1 MLNQNYKDNLINSIN
16 IFCKNINCSSCG
28 GTYNYQTFTCE
39 YCGSFNEELKRSY
52 DTISSLIP
60 SLNKDNT
67 DKEITLYLYKLTN
80 SSNIFNHVLEW
91 FDLAKDTKNIIKE
104 LETSC
109 EYNDLDVKLLDCIF
123 SNDIFLDIDNVL
135 RDIILRNVILRKNS
149 LSKELIEKVINHLVL
164 SDTRKISKDSRFY
177 IRNLGENVE
186 GLASHYYVYLDKE
199 VMDNFYDNGDISIF
213 YVLPHEMMHTYRTY
227 LESIGKVSSIYD
239 ILALKERLLRGYNQ
253 DIYFND
259 KNYIKNLHE
268 IEANVF
274 SYHAGTNYLR
284 SLGFEISEEAALKL
298 SGVINNDLTRLD
310 NPLRE
315 IEGDLVNINDL
326 FADFIKDKTAL
337 FYKYPQLHYE
347 FKEENGCIV
356 YKGKNELIDEMIFQD
371 EDANMGEVYLS
382 LIKNANDRENTKD
395 VSDTLK
401 N

>member
-177 IRNLGENVE
+177 IRNLGENVG
-186 GLASHYYVYLDKE
+186 GLASHCYVYLDKE
-199 VMDNFYDNGDISIF
+199 VMDNFYDKGDISIF

-310 NPLRE
+310 NPLRK

>member
-177 IRNLGENVE
+177 IRNLGENVG
-186 GLASHYYVYLDKE
+186 GLASHCYVYLDKE
-199 VMDNFYDNGDISIF
+199 VMNNFYDKGDISIF

-274 SYHAGTNYLR
+274 FYHAGTNYLR

>member
-177 IRNLGENVE
+177 IRNLGENVG
-186 GLASHYYVYLDKE
+186 GLASHCYVYLDKE
-199 VMDNFYDNGDISIF
+199 VMDNFYDKGDISIF

-298 SGVINNDLTRLD
+298 SGVINNDSTTLD

>member
-1 MLNQNYKDNLINSIN
+1 
-16 IFCKNINCSSCG
+16 
-28 GTYNYQTFTCE
+28 
-39 YCGSFNEELKRSY
+39 
-52 DTISSLIP
+52 
-60 SLNKDNT
+60 
-67 DKEITLYLYKLTN
+67 
-80 SSNIFNHVLEW
+80 
-91 FDLAKDTKNIIKE
+91 
-104 LETSC
+104 
-109 EYNDLDVKLLDCIF
+109 
-123 SNDIFLDIDNVL
+123 
-135 RDIILRNVILRKNS
+135 
-149 LSKELIEKVINHLVL
+149 
-164 SDTRKISKDSRFY
+164 
-177 IRNLGENVE
+177 
-186 GLASHYYVYLDKE
+186 
-199 VMDNFYDNGDISIF
+199 
-213 YVLPHEMMHTYRTY
+213 MMHTYRTY

>member
-177 IRNLGENVE
+177 IRNLGENVG
-186 GLASHYYVYLDKE
+186 GLASHCYVYLDKE
-199 VMDNFYDNGDISIF
+199 VKDNFYDKGDISIF

>member
-28 GTYNYQTFTCE
+28 GTYNYQTFTYE

-177 IRNLGENVE
+177 IRNLGENVG
-186 GLASHYYVYLDKE
+186 GLASHCYVYLDKE
-199 VMDNFYDNGDISIF
+199 VKDNFYDKGDISIF